1 MPLCPSQSRHRPE
14 LLWHRS
20 SFGSND
26 SVESAI
32 QDDGDDEDEEM
43 IVSPA
48 SAEHPVKVSH
58 PPSLLFRSLQ
68 PPRLS
73 PSSAPPPFLTHL
85 ETSSVFFSLSLDVSL
100 SAPFHSSQP
109 SNQRQPS
116 LEFIT
121 SLNVSNTHTGMCY
134 PRVTSTHPTST
145 WRRPLSWAITSGYQ
159 NETGGR
165 RRSWET
171 TCLFHCACS
180 TFASTLLGNLSW
192 SIDSKL
198 SPYPT
203 PRSTSYSCLAAWT
216 ILNGRLISFVSPWPW
231 KIPFIQYHFN
241 LISSN
246 PHS

>member
-1 MPLCPSQSRHRPE
+1 MDHSEIFGDVVCSHRLSNHCFDDQLTTSSSESNNGFCQPIIKIFQKLDHSSKLHAGLLLSSKTPESLEEWNSGNEPSAQSQLMRCRSVPVIQEAFSLKMPLCPSQSRHRPE

-134 PRVTSTHPTST
+134 PRVTATHPTST
-145 WRRPLSWAITSGYQ
+145 
-159 NETGGR
+159 
-165 RRSWET
+165 
-171 TCLFHCACS
+171 
-180 TFASTLLGNLSW
+180 
-192 SIDSKL
+192 
-198 SPYPT
+198 
-203 PRSTSYSCLAAWT
+203 
-216 ILNGRLISFVSPWPW
+216 
-231 KIPFIQYHFN
+231 
-241 LISSN
+241 
-246 PHS
+246 